1 MLFHRAIAIAGILFL
16 SFVSASDLRQPDYER
31 ESLIYNQN
39 LTDIFDGEIKFIDY
53 EFGRFPVIEINDSK
67 KTAILYLHGRGLSPN
82 DNNLAY
88 PIRTQLSDAYNTF
101 SIQLPVLAKG
111 AKYYDYLEIF
121 YESDQRI
128 KSSLEYIEKKHDN
141 LIIIAHS
148 CGVHMLMSYIDNY
161 NLSSGIKLL
170 VLISSG
176 AVDKGQSMPNEYPY
190 KKINI
195 PILDIYGE
203 YDFNLVIK
211 EANDRYKNI
220 KIISSL
226 SEQYKIKS
234 SSHYHE
240 DGADRIIEI
249 VKKWLSDK

>member
-1 MLFHRAIAIAGILFL
+1 MLLFRAIAIAGTLYL
-16 SFVSASDLRQPDYER
+16 SIVSAFDLRQPDYER
-31 ESLIYNQN
+31 ESLIYTQN
-39 LTDIFDGEIKFIDY
+39 LTDIFDGEIHFIDY
-53 EFGRFPVIEINDSK
+53 EFGRFPVIEILSGK
-67 KTAILYLHGRGLSPN
+67 KTAVLYLHGRGLSPN
-82 DNNLAY
+82 DYNLAY

-101 SIQLPVLAKG
+101 SIQLPVLEKG
-111 AKYYDYLEIF
+111 AKYYDYVDIF
-121 YESDQRI
+121 YDSDQRI
-128 KSSLEYIEKKHDN
+128 KSSVEYILKKHDN

-161 NLSSGIKLL
+161 NLSSEIKLL
-170 VLISSG
+170 VLIGSG

-203 YDFNLVIK
+203 YDFNLVKK
-211 EANDRYKNI
+211 EANDRYENI
-220 KIISSL
+220 KKISSL
-226 SEQYKIKS
+226 SEQYEIKS

>member
-16 SFVSASDLRQPDYER
+16 SFVSASDFRQPDYER

-53 EFGRFPVIEINDSK
+53 EFGRFPVIEIAGSK

-121 YESDQRI
+121 YDSDQRI
-128 KSSLEYIEKKHDN
+128 KSSLEYIQKKHDN

-161 NLSSGIKLL
+161 DLSSGVKLL
-170 VLISSG
+170 VLIGSG
-176 AVDKGQSMPNEYPY
+176 AVDKGQSMTNEYPY

-211 EANDRYKNI
+211 EANKRYTNI
-220 KIISSL
+220 KKISSL
-226 SEQYKIKS
+226 SEQYEIKS